1 MSLRNSHVLLIVQT
15 PVPPPPPKRNCQNT
29 SSSSV
34 CCVLQVRFRNTSN
47 QYRGI
52 LLTSHRN
59 LGVAVSAGRVLLL
72 LVVSD
77 RFVVENGRPTVSMPR
92 GTPSSCRQAGADANA
107 AEAGR
112 RDTPLI
118 AASGYGHLEVV
129 RLLLAARAEVWL
141 GSGFRVWSLGV
152 G

>member
-1 MSLRNSHVLLIVQT
+1 M
-15 PVPPPPPKRNCQNT
+15 
-29 SSSSV
+29 
-34 CCVLQVRFRNTSN
+34 
-47 QYRGI
+47 
-52 LLTSHRN
+52 TSHRN